1 MTKKLRNKSSFMGN
15 KPKCIN
21 QIYICVCVCVYMY
34 IFLSLLPLLL
44 LAPFWFLQLFTVL
57 YIRISL
63 LHVFLITTTNYK
75 LQTFFWQT
83 EAAECDVNDK
93 ASTCGTVL
101 IFLSVALVILTLPF
115 SLFVCFKVSANFSN
129 TRHFYDDIS
138 SFLVECRWYRNTKE
152 Q

>member
-21 QIYICVCVCVYMY
+21 QIYICVCVCIYVY
-34 IFLSLLPLLL
+34 IF
-44 LAPFWFLQLFTVL
+44 
-57 YIRISL
+57 ISSSSSSSCS
-63 LHVFLITTTNYK
+63 FLISSTVYCFIYSDFSSPCFLDNNYK

-129 TRHFYDDIS
+129 TRQFYDDIS
-138 SFLVECRWYRNTKE
+138 SFLVECRWCRNTKE